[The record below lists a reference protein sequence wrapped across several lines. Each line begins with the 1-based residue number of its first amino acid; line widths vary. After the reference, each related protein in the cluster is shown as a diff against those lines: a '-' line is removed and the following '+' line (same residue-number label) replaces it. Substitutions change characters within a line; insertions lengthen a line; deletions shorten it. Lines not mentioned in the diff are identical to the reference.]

1 MTHLWCTAARAE
13 RAERALRERCEQRR
27 RLMRRAAV
35 EALQPRRLVHAA
47 GRWLCVLLAAPA
59 ATQPEIGAIRFHL
72 SIDIAFDID
81 DLSHSLE
88 QIITPKFVVFCS
100 VEFI

>member
-1 MTHLWCTAARAE
+1 MIE
-13 RAERALRERCEQRR
+13 SNS
-27 RLMRRAAV
+27 
-35 EALQPRRLVHAA
+35 
-47 GRWLCVLLAAPA
+47 
-59 ATQPEIGAIRFHL
+59 EIGTIRFHL